1 MRFIAGTLAAAALIA
16 ASAVA
21 QPNTAP
27 APTPVAGQ
35 LAADP
40 LNTAAT
46 FAYILDGDT
55 GLPLYSKRGD
65 EPMIPA
71 SMSKLML
78 YYMVFERIKAGRL
91 AMTDEFTVSEHA
103 WRTGGAG
110 TDGST
115 MFLPIHSKVSV
126 QDLLKGAVI
135 VSGNDACIV
144 LAEGLFGSEEAY
156 ARQATARGKE
166 LGLTN
171 STFVNSTGLDAPGH
185 RMSAHDIA
193 VLAHRIIND
202 FPEFYPMFR
211 EPEFTFNKT
220 RQYNRN
226 PLLRELDGADGVKTG
241 HLSASG
247 YGLVGSAVRDGKRR
261 IIVLNGLSSETER
274 KKEGPRVMRSAFL
287 DFASASMVAKGA
299 TVGTADVWMGE
310 QEKVPLIATEDYA
323 IGLHLDAVD
332 KIKGEVVYKNPL
344 YAPIKEGD
352 IVGELILTAP
362 GAPEKRV
369 PIAAG
374 ATVNEL
380 GFFAKAMAGLRGD

>member
-1 MRFIAGTLAAAALIA
+1 MRFVAGTLAAAVLVA

-21 QPNTAP
+21 QPGPGPAP
-27 APTPVAGQ
+27 APTEQ
-35 LAADP
+35 LATDP
-40 LNTAAT
+40 LNTAAPY
-46 FAYILDGDT
+46 AYILDGDT
-55 GLPLYSKRGD
+55 GLPLYSKKGD
-65 EPMIPA
+65 EPMVPA

-115 MFLPIHSKVSV
+115 MFLPIHSKVTV

-135 VSGNDACIV
+135 VSGKDACIV
-144 LAEGLFGSEEAY
+144 LAEGLFGSEEAF
-156 ARQATARGKE
+156 ARQATAKGKE

-171 STFVNSTGLDAPGH
+171 SVFANSTGLEDPRH

-193 VLAHRIIND
+193 VLAFRLIKD
-202 FPEFYPMFR
+202 FPEFYPMFS

-241 HLSASG
+241 HLSVSG
-247 YGLVGSAVRDGKRR
+247 YGLVGSAVREGKRR
-261 IIVLNGLSSETER
+261 IIVLNGLTSETER

-287 DFASASMVAKGA
+287 DFTSATLVKKGA
-299 TVGTADVWMGE
+299 QVAVADVWLGE
-310 QEKVPLIATEDYA
+310 QAQVPLVASEEYA
-323 IGLHLDAVD
+323 IGLHLDAVE
-332 KIKGEVVYKNPL
+332 KIKGEVVYKGPL
-344 YAPIKEGD
+344 YAPVKEGD
-352 IVGELILTAP
+352 VVGELIVTAP
-362 GAPEKRV
+362 GTQARRIPV
-369 PIAAG
+369 TAG
-374 ATVNEL
+374 ATVNQQS
-380 GFFAKAMAGLRGD
+380 FFGKAMIGLRGD

>member
-1 MRFIAGTLAAAALIA
+1 MRFIAGTLAVAMLAT

-21 QPNTAP
+21 QPGLGATP
-27 APTPVAGQ
+27 APIEQMAT
-35 LAADP
+35 DP
-40 LNTAAT
+40 LSTAAPY
-46 FAYILDGDT
+46 AYILDGDT
-55 GLPLYSKRGD
+55 GLPLYSKKGD
-65 EPMIPA
+65 EPMVPA

-115 MFLPIHSKVSV
+115 MFLPLNSKANV

-144 LAEGLFGSEEAY
+144 LAEGLYGSEEAY
-156 ARQATARGKE
+156 ARQATARGRE

-171 STFVNSTGLDAPGH
+171 STFTNSTGLDDPRH

-193 VLAHRIIND
+193 LLSFRLIKD
-202 FPEFYPMFR
+202 FPEFYPMFS

-226 PLLRELDGADGVKTG
+226 PLLRELEGADGVKTG
-241 HLSASG
+241 HLSVSG
-247 YGLVGSAVRDGKRR
+247 YGLVGSAVREGKRR
-261 IIVLNGLSSETER
+261 IIVLNGLASETAR
-274 KKEGPRVMRSAFL
+274 RQEGPRVMRSAFL
-287 DFASASMVAKGA
+287 DFTSATLVTKGA
-299 TVGTADVWMGE
+299 QVAVADVWLGE
-310 QEKVPLIATEDYA
+310 QAQVPLVAAEDYA

-332 KIKGEVVYKNPL
+332 KIKGEVVFKGPL
-344 YAPIKEGD
+344 YAPVKEGD
-352 IVGELILTAP
+352 VVGELIITAP
-362 GAPEKRV
+362 GTQTKRIPV
-369 PIAAG
+369 AAG
-374 ATVNEL
+374 ATVNQL
-380 GFFAKAMAGLRGD
+380 GFFGKAMLGLRGD

>member
-1 MRFIAGTLAAAALIA
+1 MRFIAGTLAAAVLVA

-21 QPNTAP
+21 QPSPGAP
-27 APTPVAGQ
+27 PSPTEQ
-35 LAADP
+35 LSSDP

-46 FAYILDGDT
+46 YAYILDGDT
-55 GLPLYSKRGD
+55 GLPLYSKKGD
-65 EPMIPA
+65 EPMVPA

-115 MFLPIHSKVSV
+115 MFLPIHSKVTV

-171 STFVNSTGLDAPGH
+171 STFANSTGLDDPRH

-193 VLAHRIIND
+193 VLAFRIIKD
-202 FPEFYPMFR
+202 FPEFYPMFS

-241 HLSASG
+241 HLSVSG

-287 DFASASMVAKGA
+287 DFTSATLVKKGA
-299 TVGTADVWMGE
+299 QVAVADVWLGE
-310 QEKVPLIATEDYA
+310 QAQVPLLAAEEYA
-323 IGLHLDAVD
+323 LGLHLDAVD
-332 KIKGEVVYKNPL
+332 KIKGEVVYKGPL

-352 IVGELILTAP
+352 VVGDLIVTAP
-362 GAPEKRV
+362 GTQPRRIPV
-369 PIAAG
+369 TAG
-374 ATVNEL
+374 ATVNQL
-380 GFFAKAMAGLRGD
+380 GFFAKAMQGLRGD

>member
-1 MRFIAGTLAAAALIA
+1 MRLIAGTIAAALLVG
-16 ASAVA
+16 ASAIA
-21 QPNTAP
+21 QPGP
-27 APTPVAGQ
+27 APGPAPIEQ

-40 LNTAAT
+40 LNTAAPY
-46 FAYILDGDT
+46 AYILDGDT
-55 GLPLYSKRGD
+55 GLSLYSKNGD
-65 EPMIPA
+65 TPMVPA

-115 MFLPIHSKVSV
+115 MFLPLNSKVSV

-156 ARQATARGKE
+156 ARQATAKGKE

-171 STFVNSTGLDAPGH
+171 STFANSTGLDDPRH

-193 VLAHRIIND
+193 VLSYRLIKD

-241 HLSASG
+241 HLSVSG
-247 YGLVGSAVRDGKRR
+247 FGLVGSAVREGKRR
-261 IIVLNGLSSETER
+261 IIVLNGLASETER

-287 DFASASMVAKGA
+287 DFTSATLVKKGA
-299 TVGTADVWMGE
+299 QVAVADVWLGE
-310 QEKVPLIATEDYA
+310 QEQVPLIAAEDYA
-323 IGLHLDAVD
+323 VGLHLDAVD
-332 KIKGEVVYKNPL
+332 KIKGEVVYKGPL
-344 YAPIKEGD
+344 YAPVKEGD
-352 IVGELILTAP
+352 VVGELVITAP
-362 GAPEKRV
+362 GTPVKRV
-369 PIAAG
+369 PVTAG
-374 ATVNEL
+374 ATVNQL
-380 GFFAKAMAGLRGD
+380 GFIGKAMLGLRGD

>member
-1 MRFIAGTLAAAALIA
+1 MRFVAGTLAAAVLVA

-21 QPNTAP
+21 QPGPGPAP
-27 APTPVAGQ
+27 APTEQ
-35 LAADP
+35 LATDP
-40 LNTAAT
+40 LNTAAPY
-46 FAYILDGDT
+46 AYILDGDT
-55 GLPLYSKRGD
+55 GLPLYSKKGD
-65 EPMIPA
+65 EPMVPA

-115 MFLPIHSKVSV
+115 MFLPIHSKVTV

-144 LAEGLFGSEEAY
+144 LAEGLFGSEEAF
-156 ARQATARGKE
+156 ARQATAKGKE

-171 STFVNSTGLDAPGH
+171 SVFANSTGLEDPRH

-193 VLAHRIIND
+193 VLAFRLIKD
-202 FPEFYPMFR
+202 FPEFYPMFS

-241 HLSASG
+241 HLSVSG
-247 YGLVGSAVRDGKRR
+247 YGLVGSAVREGKRR
-261 IIVLNGLSSETER
+261 IIVLNGLTSETER

-287 DFASASMVAKGA
+287 DFTSATLVKKGA
-299 TVGTADVWMGE
+299 QVAVADVWLGE
-310 QEKVPLIATEDYA
+310 QAQVPLVASEEYA
-323 IGLHLDAVD
+323 IGLHLDAVE
-332 KIKGEVVYKNPL
+332 KIKGEVVYKGPL
-344 YAPIKEGD
+344 YAPVKEGD
-352 IVGELILTAP
+352 VVGELIVTAP
-362 GAPEKRV
+362 GTQARRIPV
-369 PIAAG
+369 TAG
-374 ATVNEL
+374 ATVNQQS
-380 GFFAKAMAGLRGD
+380 FFGKAMIGLRGD